1 MTLLGRNIFAVPTNP
16 NVCVQN
22 MEDTIL
28 VRGQK
33 IDSSKNIF
41 IDRDYFDEIS
51 KKNEIN
57 NVIGKYRRVWDKQ
70 DGKCYICKNKIDIEQ
85 EKTIMYKKGKR
96 DKSTSNMAYIH
107 KSCED
112 AQIQYVKVED
122 KDIKDV
128 KVKDII
134 KEIIPKKNGR
144 KRESKFIKLT
154 EYFHNLKKNK
164 VTLKFSDIEKITGVK
179 LCDSAYKYRTYFT
192 NKQEGSIS
200 ENWIKQGYKIS
211 KIDLE
216 NKKISFER
224 VEFKRTKVV
233 IPKFLYRNDLPME
246 LVNEMKTFLLHIQEK
261 YRLS

>member
-1 MTLLGRNIFAVPTNP
+1 
-16 NVCVQN
+16 

-28 VRGQK
+28 VKEHR
-33 IDSSKNIF
+33 IDTSKNIF
-41 IDRDYFDEIS
+41 IDREYFEEIS
-51 KKNEIN
+51 KRNEIN

-70 DGKCYICKNKIDIEQ
+70 EGKCYICKTKIEIEQ
-85 EKTIMYKKGKR
+85 EKTIMYKRGKR
-96 DKSTSNMAYIH
+96 DKSTKNIAYIH
-107 KSCED
+107 KSCEA
-112 AQIQYVKVED
+112 AQIQYVKIED
-122 KDIKDV
+122 RDIKEV
-128 KVKDII
+128 EVRDII
-134 KEIIPKKNGR
+134 KEIIPKNK
-144 KRESKFIKLT
+144 KSKKESKFIKLT

-164 VTLKFSDIEKITGVK
+164 VTLKFSDIERISGVK

-192 NKQEGSIS
+192 NKQEGSIG
-200 ENWIKQGYKIS
+200 EFWRNQGYKVS

-246 LVNEMKTFLLHIQEK
+246 LVSEIKTFFLHIQEK